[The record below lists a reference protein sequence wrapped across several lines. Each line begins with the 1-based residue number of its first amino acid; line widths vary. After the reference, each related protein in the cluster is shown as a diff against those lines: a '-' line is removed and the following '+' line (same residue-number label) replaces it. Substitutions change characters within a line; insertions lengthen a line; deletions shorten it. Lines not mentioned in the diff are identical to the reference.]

1 MEIRAKY
8 AETFFLFFC
17 CTISVLFLMK
27 SADFTEIARAVPNI
41 SIAFLLTCSF
51 VRLGQIWLKGSL
63 KETVLKVHKRTIPFI
78 LILLAY
84 TAGIFLIGL
93 MISSAF
99 FVPLCMYWMG
109 HRKLKLIAVISFTYL
124 LLVYLVFVI
133 GFRMP
138 LPNSF
143 IGF

>member
-1 MEIRAKY
+1 
-8 AETFFLFFC
+8 
-17 CTISVLFLMK
+17 MK

-41 SIAFLLTCSF
+41 SIAFLLICSF

-93 MISSAF
+93 MISSAI

-109 HRKLKLIAVISFTYL
+109 HRKLKLIAVISLTYL
-124 LLVYLVFVI
+124 LLVYLVFVV